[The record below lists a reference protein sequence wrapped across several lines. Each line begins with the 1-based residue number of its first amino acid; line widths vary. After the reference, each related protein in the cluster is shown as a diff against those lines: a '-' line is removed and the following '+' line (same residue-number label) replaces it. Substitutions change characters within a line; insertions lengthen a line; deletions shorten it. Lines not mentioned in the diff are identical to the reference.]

1 MKATC
6 KKTQTPRFVT
16 HIEFLQLR
24 VAGAEDALSRARQ
37 AASRA
42 KRQRKLAKLFAKRAK
57 KHFKEAK
64 ENLNEAREALA
75 RAEAK
80 AKAMHRKRPVAS
92 IKLSKAKSVVASSK
106 KPAAR
111 RKQAHP
117 PVPSPTAHEPVEQ
130 LPSNII
136 IHGAV
141 PSPTGHQPS
150 L

>member
-1 MKATC
+1 MKATR
-6 KKTQTPRFVT
+6 KKTQAPRFVT

-37 AASRA
+37 GASRA

-64 ENLNEAREALA
+64 TNLNEAREALA

-80 AKAMHRKRPVAS
+80 AKAFQRKRPVAS
-92 IKLSKAKSVVASSK
+92 VRLSKTKSAVATSK
-106 KPAAR
+106 KPASP
-111 RKQAHP
+111 RKRTRPSVRSAVAQPSVEQP
-117 PVPSPTAHEPVEQ
+117 PV
-130 LPSNII
+130 NII

-141 PSPTGHQPS
+141 PPSAGSQPS